1 MGIQPSYHTSKVDVY
16 SYGIVVLKMVK
27 GKNPIAILD
36 TDDQGET
43 EQPGFI
49 KWVKDRMNGSGLR
62 KFYTL

>member
-1 MGIQPSYHTSKVDVY
+1 MFIAM
-16 SYGIVVLKMVK
+16 GIVVLKMVK